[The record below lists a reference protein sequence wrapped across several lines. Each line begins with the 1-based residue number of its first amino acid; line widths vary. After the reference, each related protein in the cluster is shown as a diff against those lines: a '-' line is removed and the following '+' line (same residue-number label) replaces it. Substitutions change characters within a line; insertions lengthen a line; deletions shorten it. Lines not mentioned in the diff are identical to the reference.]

1 LPPPRAATPKV
12 SLLSGHVIHSHRHRQ
27 RNYAW
32 DRRFIQLAF
41 ALALFKSTAPVGTPI
56 GQRYPE
62 LLQEDHQIR
71 QYVEKNLSN
80 AGISDVRIERKAE
93 QIDLEVRTAR
103 PGVVVGRGGSGIEAL
118 RVGLQKALKDTSR
131 QIRINVVEVARVD
144 ADAALV
150 AEYIVQ
156 QLERRVAFRRVV
168 RQTLQ
173 RAQRAGVEG
182 IKIQVSGRLNGAEIA
197 RTEWTRE
204 GRVPLHTLR
213 ADVDYS
219 YRTAQTTYGVLGVK
233 VWIFK
238 GEVIPGQERVAPADT
253 AQPRRRQSRRR
264 QQFEDRSNEV
274 LGFCRHP
281 NSFLSSVTGNQST
294 SHVKS

>member
-1 LPPPRAATPKV
+1 MGQKIHPTGFRL
-12 SLLSGHVIHSHRHRQ
+12 GVIQEHRSRW
-27 RNYAW
+27 YA
-32 DRRFIQLAF
+32 D
-41 ALALFKSTAPVGTPI
+41 

-62 LLQEDHQIR
+62 LLQEDFAIR
-71 QYVEKNLSN
+71 QYVEKTLNN

-118 RVGLQKALKDTSR
+118 RVGLQTALKDSSR

-144 ADAALV
+144 ADASLV
-150 AEYIVQ
+150 AEYVVQ

-168 RQTLQ
+168 RQTIQ

-213 ADVDYS
+213 ADVDYA
-219 YRTAQTTYGVLGVK
+219 YRIAQTTYGVLGVK
-233 VWIFK
+233 VWIFR
-238 GEVIPGQERVAPADT
+238 GEILPGQDARPADNA
-253 AQPRRRQSRRR
+253 AQPRRRQPRRR
-264 QQFEDRSNEV
+264 QQFEDRSNE
-274 LGFCRHP
+274 
-281 NSFLSSVTGNQST
+281 S
-294 SHVKS
+294 